1 MDRTG
6 QAVKVTRIMISGIV
20 RTYSYLDNK
29 VYNWNW
35 RRTNDPFFSVG
46 ALDLTRSSLN
56 TTHRVYFYVIVKMW
70 FTLPINEG
78 RMVFTDRLIAMG
90 ARIERLSK

>member
-1 MDRTG
+1 MTSMEKSTWLQKRGQVHFHMKMDLTPFF
-6 QAVKVTRIMISGIV
+6 
-20 RTYSYLDNK
+20 L
-29 VYNWNW
+29 
-35 RRTNDPFFSVG
+35 DPFFS
-46 ALDLTRSSLN
+46 LDLTRSSLN

-90 ARIERLSK
+90 ARIERLSE

>member
-1 MDRTG
+1 MILVIVLALLMDRTENF
-6 QAVKVTRIMISGIV
+6 KMT
-20 RTYSYLDNK
+20 L
-29 VYNWNW
+29 
-35 RRTNDPFFSVG
+35 RRWLREKG
-46 ALDLTRSSLN
+46 AFDLTRSSLN

-78 RMVFTDRLIAMG
+78 CMVFTDRLIAMG